1 MAMMNQGDGSTDS
14 LLFLSQTS
22 FSLNRFAV
30 RFFISILQRKM
41 GTVPEKWGRFR
52 IICNK
57 SYNIF

>member
-30 RFFISILQRKM
+30 RFFLSIFATCIL
-41 GTVPEKWGRFR
+41 VHIHFICSFEFDSEK
-52 IICNK
+52 
-57 SYNIF
+57 